1 MMKTIAILALSAI
14 AATAAAQPTLTGFPF
29 TNETLRYTVSAPGGV
44 RLGQV
49 QLTAQKGESGW
60 GYTMSVDGGLAGF
73 NVKDNYTAHSNPDFC
88 SADLTREFQHGAKKG
103 GEKEEIDRSHASAT
117 RTTTST
123 KGGGKSEFSVPDCT
137 KDALTFL
144 FYARREMG
152 QGRVAPSQQ
161 ILFGGF
167 YDVSLQYTGP
177 DTLQVSEKPV
187 ITDKIVVGFKGPASD
202 LQFEVWFARDAA
214 RTPLRFQI
222 PLVKDNPSLGNIALE
237 LVR

>member
-1 MMKTIAILALSAI
+1 MMKLFAIPVLTVL
-14 AATAAAQPTLTGFPF
+14 AATAAEQPALTGFPF
-29 TNETLRYTVSAPGGV
+29 TNETLRYSVSAPGGV

-49 QLTAQKGESGW
+49 QLGSQKSASGW
-60 GYTMSVDGGLAGF
+60 GFTMSVDGGLAGF
-73 NVKDNYTAHSNPDFC
+73 DVKDNYFAHSNTDFC
-88 SADLTREFQHGAKKG
+88 SVDLTREFRHGAKTG

-117 RTTTST
+117 RTTTAT
-123 KGGGKSEFSVPDCT
+123 KGGGKSQFSVPDCT

-144 FYARREMG
+144 YYARRELG
-152 QGRVAPSQQ
+152 QGRVAPAQQ

-177 DTLQVSEKPV
+177 DTLQLGEKPV
-187 ITDKIVVGFKGPASD
+187 ITDKVVVGFKGPASE